1 MSIALSV
8 QKTLTAHKRIFH
20 LDIDYHTHAERL
32 VILGASGSGK
42 SVLLKTI
49 AGLIT
54 PDTGKITL
62 QNRTLFDASQKIN
75 LKPQERSLA
84 YLFQGYA
91 LFPHLN
97 VAQNISFALR
107 QSIFNGK
114 KHVISLEVQ
123 YWLELFKIE
132 GIQFQYPDEI
142 SGGQKQRVAL
152 ARALIVN
159 PTAIL
164 LDEPFSALDTQLRT
178 IMRKELA
185 EIQQKLKIP
194 MILITHDPE
203 DANVFGDAM
212 LEIENGRVLNTIA
225 N

>member
-1 MSIALSV
+1 MNIDLTIH
-8 QKTLTAHKRIFH
+8 KTLTAYKRTFV
-20 LDIDYHTHAERL
+20 LDVQYQTDAERL

-54 PDTGKITL
+54 PDSGNISL
-62 QNRTLFDASQKIN
+62 QNRCLFSSEQKIN

-84 YLFQGYA
+84 YLFQSYA

-97 VAQNISFALR
+97 VTQNISFALHH
-107 QSIFNGK
+107 SILNGRRHTVSDK
-114 KHVISLEVQ
+114 VQ
-123 YWLELFKIE
+123 YWLELFKLE

-159 PTAIL
+159 PKAIL
-164 LDEPFSALDTQLRT
+164 LDEPFAALDTNLRS
-178 IMRKELA
+178 IMRKELS
-185 EIQQKLKIP
+185 EIQENLNIP

-203 DANVFGDAM
+203 DAKVFGDAII
-212 LEIENGRVLNTIA
+212 EIEHGKILKTS
-225 N
+225 

>member
-1 MSIALSV
+1 MNIDFSIH
-8 QKTLTAHKRIFH
+8 KTLTAYKRSFT
-20 LDIDYHTHAERL
+20 LDVAYQTKADRL

-54 PDTGKITL
+54 PDSGSITL
-62 QNRTLFDASQKIN
+62 QNRCLFDSQKKIN

-84 YLFQGYA
+84 YLFQSYA

-97 VAQNISFALR
+97 VAQNIAFAL
-107 QSIFNGK
+107 QHTIFNAR
-114 KHVISLEVQ
+114 KHHVSEQVQ
-123 YWLELFKIE
+123 YWLELFKLE

-159 PTAIL
+159 PKAIL
-164 LDEPFSALDTQLRT
+164 LDEPFSALDTNLRA

-185 EIQQKLKIP
+185 EVQSNLQIP

-203 DANVFGDAM
+203 DAHVFGDAII
-212 LEIENGRVLNTIA
+212 EIEQGHILKTS
-225 N
+225 